1 MFGLYV
7 TAIAVPVTRGAA
19 AQVPA
24 PNPDQLFAERENLSH
39 AEAAEKIWQGF
50 PTSDFEAAWKLAR
63 VEYWIGGHARDD
75 AARRAALERGVAA
88 GTRAAGLDARRPEG
102 YFWRAANM
110 GALAESFGIMQGL
123 KYRGKIKS
131 DLETVLKLDAAWQQG
146 SADRALGRW
155 YAKVPGLFGGSA
167 TEAEAH
173 YRASLRYNSKSTA
186 SLFFLAEL
194 LIDKKKTAEASDLLR
209 QILEAPLDP
218 DWAPEDREF
227 KSQATSTCKTLR
239 LTCGR
244 SSPPAPSASGA
255 SAPRTSGL

>member
-7 TAIAVPVTRGAA
+7 TAIAAPVTLGAGR
-19 AQVPA
+19 QVP
-24 PNPDQLFAERENLSH
+24 PPDPDRLFAEREDLSH
-39 AEAAEKIWQGF
+39 AVAAERIWK
-50 PTSDFEAAWKLAR
+50 SRSAADFEAAWKLAR
-63 VEYWIGGHARDD
+63 VEYWIGGHAAQDF
-75 AARRAALERGVAA
+75 ARRTALQEGVAA
-88 GTRAAGLDARRPEG
+88 GARAVGLDAKRPEG

-131 DLETVLKLDAAWQQG
+131 DLETVLAMNAAWQQG

-155 YAKVPGLFGGSA
+155 YAKVPGLFGGSDA
-167 TEAEAH
+167 EAEKH
-173 YRASLRYNSKSTA
+173 YRASLKYNPKSTA

-194 LIDKKKTAEASDLLR
+194 LIDKKKTAEAADLLR

-218 DWAPEDREF
+218 EWAPEDREF
-227 KSQATSTCKTLR
+227 KSKATSTCKSLR

-244 SSPPAPSASGA
+244 SSPPAPSA
-255 SAPRTSGL
+255 